1 MISLTDVKKVKQG
14 RLFATIG
21 VFMMATGSFMACLC
35 NSSSGINVGNA
46 LLILSLA
53 LTTYGFTYW
62 RP

>member
-1 MISLTDVKKVKQG
+1 MVDIKRVRQG
-14 RLFATIG
+14 RFFAITGIL
-21 VFMMATGSFMACLC
+21 VMAIGSFMACLSD
-35 NSSSGINVGNA
+35 SSSGINTGNI

>member
-1 MISLTDVKKVKQG
+1 MTDAKKIRQG
-14 RLFATIG
+14 RLFAIVG
-21 VFMMATGSFMACLC
+21 IFVMAIGSFMACLC
-35 NSSSGINVGNA
+35 NSSSGTNIGNI